1 MKRPVLLAAAIPVAA
16 LLVLGLGGQTASA
29 PRVLRRPPGR
39 VPFRGGPERIVAT
52 GRMTVARAAHTATRL
67 ADGRVLVTGGL
78 GGGGTSELYDP
89 ATMSFSEGPPLLEVR
104 AGSHSATLL
113 PDGRVL
119 VAGGWRDGQALA
131 STELYDP
138 AANRFFPGP
147 RMTTPRAEHTATLL
161 PDGRVLMAAGVAAG
175 YDRPFLRS
183 AEVYD
188 PAAGRFIATASLITP
203 RRSHI
208 ANLLP
213 DGRVLITGGSSAR
226 GNVLSSAEIYDP
238 ATRSFSP
245 AGELATAR
253 YKHAGL
259 ALSDGRI
266 LVVGGSDARD
276 DVGRYASTE
285 IFDPRENGFSPGA
298 VMREARYKL
307 QDAVAPLS
315 GGEVLVAGGGDRAE
329 VYEPVSDVFREVE
342 GSLGDGRLFMTAT
355 TLRNGAVLLAGG
367 YGYHSNL
374 TAQAWIYLPPGS
386 P

>member
-1 MKRPVLLAAAIPVAA
+1 MKRPALLAAAIPVAA

-89 ATMSFSEGPPLLEVR
+89 GTMTFSEGPSLLEVR

-147 RMTTPRAEHTATLL
+147 RMTTLRAEHTATLL

-175 YDRPFLRS
+175 YDRPFLSS
-183 AEVYD
+183 AELYD
-188 PAAGRFIATASLITP
+188 PASGVFRATNRLITP
-203 RRSHI
+203 RRAHI

-226 GNVLSSAEIYDP
+226 GNVLSSAEAWGP
-238 ATRSFSP
+238 LTESFLP
-245 AGELATAR
+245 AGELAVPR
-253 YKHAGL
+253 YKHAAETL
-259 ALSDGRI
+259 AGGRV
-266 LVVGGSDARD
+266 LVLGGSDARD
-276 DVGRYASTE
+276 DLGRYASTE
-285 IFDPRENGFSPGA
+285 IFDPESNAFFPAAGMS
-298 VMREARYKL
+298 EARYKL
-307 QDAVAPLS
+307 QDAVARLP
-315 GGEVLVAGGGDRAE
+315 GGEVLVAGGGERVE
-329 VYEPVSDVFREVE
+329 VYDVASGSFREVE
-342 GSLGDGRLFMTAT
+342 GGLGDGRLFMTAT
-355 TLRNGAVLLAGG
+355 ALAGGSVLLAGG

-374 TAQAWIYLPPGS
+374 TAQAWLYRPAGTP
-386 P
+386 